1 MELANTTFRAH
12 LSLSLSSD
20 SHQER
25 NTPIDEFVVK
35 AEQLLTTNRVSTSL
49 LDAMGHSL
57 EIAWNDLLQIFQQR
71 REVLDS
77 NASFHEKIAS
87 SLNKMSAL
95 EVVCRNTEQSMDIST
110 IQEHLNKVKQLRIE
124 VLASVMVSLK
134 EGNELLAKL
143 RETAACGQLDTRPDS
158 IKIEIKKSLT
168 QVELWLEELH
178 DRRNVLEQVWQS
190 RKMQLEQC
198 LALAILMRDLD
209 ELEHTLAANKYA
221 LDNANSALDTEV
233 NVTHTMDE
241 WDGIRHDSIA
251 IRDRALKITRST
263 EKLANQ
269 RYFAAGDE
277 CCQRAYVFLHECTEH
292 LEFIDL
298 RYQLLAKIKEFY
310 SKAEKAFTTLQRLE
324 TETSGSNATA
334 HESSVQKQWVQR
346 ILNEIETLTE
356 EPLRL
361 GYALLDRIGRS
372 NADAFA
378 IEKTVAELESRKS
391 FLEDLCT
398 QNNDYLKITESLKE
412 FYENCRDICAWL
424 VSVNKAFL
432 KTNNTLG
439 PSFGDSKTFLK
450 LYHQLLSDLEIK
462 GTEINSLF
470 VHTTTILESL
480 DEVERKDVDHK
491 VQSLHDT
498 WNELKTIVENRVDAA
513 TNYLKFLQ
521 SAEKLTDMFAQVEG
535 ILRSTPDESKM
546 SILDD
551 AWSKIKPAYG
561 QLKED
566 GNGFLDFVSTVS
578 SRWLSSKVTERLS
591 VVDWWRLHCGYFQSS
606 RDFPFLNESTRKVTK
621 PKQTK

>member
-1 MELANTTFRAH
+1 
-12 LSLSLSSD
+12 
-20 SHQER
+20 
-25 NTPIDEFVVK
+25 
-35 AEQLLTTNRVSTSL
+35 
-49 LDAMGHSL
+49 MGRSL
-57 EIAWNDLLQIFQQR
+57 EIAWYDLLHIFQQR
-71 REVLDS
+71 REVLDA
-77 NASFHEKIAS
+77 NASFHEKISA

-95 EVVCRNTEQSMDIST
+95 EVVCRNAEQSMDIPI
-110 IQEHLNKVKQLRIE
+110 IQDHLNKVKQLRIE

-158 IKIEIKKSLT
+158 IKVEIKKSLT
-168 QVELWLEELH
+168 QVEVWLEELH
-178 DRRNVLEQVWQS
+178 DRRNVLEQAWQS

-198 LALAILMRDLD
+198 LALSILMRDLD
-209 ELEHTLAANKYA
+209 ELEHTLAANKHA
-221 LDNANSALDTEV
+221 LDNANSALDSEV

-241 WDGIRHDSIA
+241 WDGIRNDSIA

-263 EKLANQ
+263 EKLSNQ
-269 RYFAAGDE
+269 RYFAAGDD
-277 CCQRAYVFLHECTEH
+277 CCQRAYVFLHECTEQ
-292 LEFIDL
+292 LEYIDL
-298 RYQLLAKIKEFY
+298 RYQLLTKIKEFY
-310 SKAEKAFTTLQRLE
+310 SKAEKVLTTLQRLE
-324 TETSGSNATA
+324 SEATNTNA
-334 HESSVQKQWVQR
+334 HDSPMQKQWVQR

-361 GYALLDRIGRS
+361 GHALLDRIGRS
-372 NADAFA
+372 NSEAFA
-378 IEKTVAELESRKS
+378 IEKTVAELENRKV
-391 FLEDLCT
+391 FLEDLCM
-398 QNNDYLKITESLKE
+398 QNNQYLKITESLKE

-480 DEVERKDVDHK
+480 EKAERKDVDHK

-513 TNYLKFLQ
+513 TNYIQFLQ
-521 SAEKLTDMFAQVEG
+521 SAEKLIDMFEHVEG
-535 ILRSTPDESKM
+535 ILRTMPEESKIT
-546 SILDD
+546 ILDD

-561 QLKED
+561 QLKEN
-566 GNGFLDFVSTVS
+566 GNHFLDFVSTVS
-578 SRWLSSKVTERLS
+578 SNNIV
-591 VVDWWRLHCGYFQSS
+591 
-606 RDFPFLNESTRKVTK
+606 
-621 PKQTK
+621 

>member
-1 MELANTTFRAH
+1 MPIFPH
-12 LSLSLSSD
+12 SFD
-20 SHQER
+20 QEQH
-25 NTPIDEFVVK
+25 TPIDEFVAK
-35 AEQLLTTNRVSTSL
+35 AEQLLTTKRASAVL
-49 LDAMGHSL
+49 LDAMGRSL
-57 EIAWNDLLQIFQQR
+57 EITWNDLLQLLQQR

-77 NASFHEKIAS
+77 NASFHEKIAA

-95 EVVCRNTEQSMDIST
+95 EVVCRNTEQSMDIPI
-110 IQEHLNKVKQLRIE
+110 IQEHLNKVKQMRID

-143 RETAACGQLDTRPDS
+143 RETACGGQLETRPDS
-158 IKIEIKKSLT
+158 IKVEIKKSLT

-178 DRRNVLEQVWQS
+178 DRRNVLEQAWQS

-209 ELEHTLAANKYA
+209 EMEHTLAATKQA
-221 LDNANSALDTEV
+221 LDHANNALDSEV
-233 NVTHTMDE
+233 NVTHTLGE
-241 WDGIRHDSIA
+241 WEGIRNDAIT

-269 RYFAAGDE
+269 RYFAAGDD

-292 LEFIDL
+292 LESIDL
-298 RYQLLAKIKEFY
+298 RCQLLIKIKEFY
-310 SKAEKAFTTLQRLE
+310 SKAEKALTTMQRLE
-324 TETSGSNATA
+324 TEATNTNASA
-334 HESSVQKQWVQR
+334 HEASVQKQWVHR
-346 ILNEIETLTE
+346 MLNEIGTLTE

-361 GYALLDRIGRS
+361 GYTLLDRIGRS
-372 NADAFA
+372 NSDAFA
-378 IEKTVAELESRKS
+378 IEKTVVELENRKV
-391 FLEDLCT
+391 FLQDLCT
-398 QNNDYLKITESLKE
+398 QNNQYLKITESLKE

-480 DEVERKDVDHK
+480 DEAERNDVDHK

-513 TNYLKFLQ
+513 TNYITFLQ
-521 SAEKLTDMFAQVEG
+521 CAEKLADMFEHVEG
-535 ILRSTPDESKM
+535 ILRTTPEEAKM

-551 AWSKIKPAYG
+551 AWSKIKPAYN
-561 QLKED
+561 QLKQD

-578 SRWLSSKVTERLS
+578 SNILPLNSIRIYWWSMDADVTVAIFSVFTRFSFSK
-591 VVDWWRLHCGYFQSS
+591 
-606 RDFPFLNESTRKVTK
+606 
-621 PKQTK
+621 